1 MNSSRTPRSSLH
13 AAKARPRNSGPLSNT
28 MASGKPLSLAIRSS
42 TRRTRNPPSEVS
54 TSIAGH
60 SRVQSSTTVNM
71 RITLPVLTQSLT
83 KSIDQRSFGL
93 VATGPLTA
101 PVQPIRRCCRILIA
115 NPSSRCSRYTRLW
128 LAAIYW
134 YSKSRWTPHLHLRFG
149 GQKITEEY
157 CQHYG
162 PLPTGLQPGRLC
174 QDQNSPTY
182 PYAQHF
188 ETTGVALSTGAG
200 VDFRLS
206 RALSVRLADLSY
218 VHTWVP
224 SLNGTDFSREL
235 RFSMGVGL
243 KVGTW

>member
-1 MNSSRTPRSSLH
+1 MSFSNLSCLGGHGVLGFRLTDFWQW
-13 AAKARPRNSGPLSNT
+13 SGEVGGCMLVGQSKGW
-28 MASGKPLSLAIRSS
+28 SGD
-42 TRRTRNPPSEVS
+42 
-54 TSIAGH
+54 
-60 SRVQSSTTVNM
+60 
-71 RITLPVLTQSLT
+71 SLT
-83 KSIDQRSFGL
+83 FMM
-93 VATGPLTA
+93 GP
-101 PVQPIRRCCRILIA
+101 QW
-115 NPSSRCSRYTRLW
+115 N
-128 LAAIYW
+128 W

-149 GQKITEEY
+149 GQKITGEY
-157 CQHYG
+157 CQHHG
-162 PLPTGLQPGRLC
+162 QLPTGLQPGRLC
-174 QDQNSPTY
+174 QDQNSPTC

-224 SLNGTDFSREL
+224 SLNGTDFSRGL